1 MKLKKLCAALA
12 LASGTLFWGSAQAQI
27 SGDVIRIGFI
37 ADIAMRMMWFG
48 GGRNR
53 SNNNGGNII
62 FLVGDTTNTN
72 DFLRGVL
79 AFDLS
84 DPTLTGATINS
95 ATLTLVVQSSDTGG
109 SVNASVTLDLHELAT
124 AFDEASVSWTTPW
137 TSDGGDFGSVLASAS
152 ANASTVQPGDSL
164 DFAGSALTD
173 SVSGSV
179 GGSLYLL
186 TKLASE
192 DDAARNIFR
201 FGSID
206 GVSSFRSTLTIDYT
220 AAVIPE
226 PSAFALLGG
235 LAALGF
241 VAGRRRRA
249 A

>member
-1 MKLKKLCAALA
+1 MKTPTPTLRTLGLSALVAFSAASLPA
-12 LASGTLFWGSAQAQI
+12 ATLVLNPTADGYIRASQSPSAT
-27 SGDVIRIGFI
+27 
-37 ADIAMRMMWFG
+37 
-48 GGRNR
+48 
-53 SNNNGGNII
+53 NNTGNII
-62 FLVGDTTNTN
+62 FLVGDTTTDN

-95 ATLTLVVQSSDTGG
+95 ATLTLVVQSSDTGD
-109 SVNASVTLDLHELAT
+109 SENASVTLDLHELAT
-124 AFDEASVSWTTPW
+124 SFDEASVSWTTPW
-137 TSDGGDFGSVLASAS
+137 TADGGDFGSVLASTS
-152 ANASTVQPGDSL
+152 ANASTVQPEDSL

-179 GGSLYLL
+179 GGSFYLL
-186 TKLASE
+186 AKLASE
-192 DDAARNIFR
+192 DAVRNIFR

-206 GVSSFRSTLTIDYT
+206 GNSAYRPTLTIDYT

-241 VAGRRRRA
+241 VTGRRRRA